1 MSKIYW
7 TDATG
12 KKWDV
17 KDMSES
23 HINNI
28 LNKLSMQDIMSCVAF
43 VQMQQRKQKAKRIE
57 KFRKEFWDN
66 MPEGMQEDYI
76 NSVYDECDFYT
87 DYPGHHDTY
96 SERRADETR
105 DAFEEA
111 ESEYIRRRMKK
122 GE

>member
-12 KKWDV
+12 NKWDI

-43 VQMQQRKQKAKRIE
+43 VQMQQIKQKAKR
-57 KFRKEFWDN
+57 KNDFFDH
-66 MPEGMQEDYI
+66 MPEGMQEEYI
-76 NSVYDECDFYT
+76 NSVYDDL
-87 DYPGHHDTY
+87 G
-96 SERRADETR
+96 DELGFNP
-105 DAFEEA
+105 DNPWEKYD
-111 ESEYIRRRMKK
+111 S
-122 GE
+122 

>member
-43 VQMQQRKQKAKRIE
+43 VQMQQIKQKAKR
-57 KFRKEFWDN
+57 KNDFFDD
-66 MPEGMQEDYI
+66 MPEGMQEEYI
-76 NSVYDECDFYT
+76 NSMYNDLEDELGFNPDNPWEKY
-87 DYPGHHDTY
+87 
-96 SERRADETR
+96 
-105 DAFEEA
+105 
-111 ESEYIRRRMKK
+111 
-122 GE
+122 GEL